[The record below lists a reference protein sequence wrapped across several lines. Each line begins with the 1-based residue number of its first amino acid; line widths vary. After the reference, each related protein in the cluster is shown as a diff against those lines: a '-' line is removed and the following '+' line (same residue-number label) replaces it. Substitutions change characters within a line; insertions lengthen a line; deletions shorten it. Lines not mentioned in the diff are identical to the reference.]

1 MDKLLKIV
9 ENALMEDPYQ
19 VKLLLPYD
27 KGNIF
32 SKIKDKYNV
41 DNFEYVENGTKL
53 EVNLDEEDYNMYKGY
68 IVEE

>member
-9 ENALMEDPYQ
+9 ENALMEDTYQ

>member
-1 MDKLLKIV
+1 
-9 ENALMEDPYQ
+9 MEDTYQ